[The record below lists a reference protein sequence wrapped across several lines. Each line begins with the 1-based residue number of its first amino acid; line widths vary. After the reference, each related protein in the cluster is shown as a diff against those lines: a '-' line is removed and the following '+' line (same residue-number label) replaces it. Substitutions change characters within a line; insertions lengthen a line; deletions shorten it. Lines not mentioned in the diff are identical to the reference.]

1 MADTP
6 LSAPKQHYSNE
17 RNVQILVAL
26 LKARGIRRIVASPG
40 TTNINFVWSVQY
52 DPFFQVVSAV
62 DERHAAYLAC
72 GMAAESGEPVVLS
85 CTGATASRNYFPG
98 LTEAYYRKLPI
109 LAVTATQSFS
119 RVGNMVP
126 QVLDRSTPPRDT
138 VRYSVPCPIPRTPE
152 ESAACE
158 LALNRALIAL
168 RRHGGGPVHIN
179 LETGYSREFSA
190 KELPTVRVISH
201 IMPYDEVWPE
211 IPSGKVVIRIGAHR
225 PFTEQETAV
234 IEAFAVKYDAAVFV
248 DHTSGY
254 RGPSA
259 VLGALVLSQSGDL
272 GALGIPEAPALAIH
286 IGEISGD
293 YPSNNIMGRSKSVW
307 RISEDGEARDLV
319 GKLTAVFEMP
329 EAVFFRHYAEPGTVG
344 PSKQAK
350 RWQEIDAALREKIPE
365 LPYSIPWIARC
376 VAPKLPA
383 GSRLHLGILN
393 SLRAWN
399 LEHLPEGVQGT
410 CNVGGFGIDGIV
422 STALGAALAAPD
434 KLIFVAVG
442 DLAFFYDLNAIG
454 NRHLGKNLRILLV
467 NNAAGAEFHLST
479 HPASRFGD
487 YAKDFMA
494 ADGHFGNK
502 SRNLVRHYATDLGLD
517 YRAADSKE
525 SFEDSLSWFL
535 GPSDKSLLLECF
547 TDTADE
553 STANQVLCSIIPPG
567 PTPLRAKVASILPD
581 NVRRAIKSA
590 IKELKQ

>member
-190 KELPTVRVISH
+190 KTLPPVRVISH
-201 IMPYDEVWPE
+201 VMPYDETWPE
-211 IPSGKVVIRIGAHR
+211 IPSGGVIIRIGAHK
-225 PFTEQETAV
+225 PFSEQETAL
-234 IEAFAVKYDAAVFV
+234 IEAFAMKYDAAVFV

-254 RGPSA
+254 QGPSA
-259 VLGALVLSQSGDL
+259 VLGSLIFSQSGNL
-272 GALGIPEAPALAIH
+272 GTPAAPALAIH

-293 YPSNNIMGRSKSVW
+293 YPGDNAQARAKTVW
-307 RISEDGEARDLV
+307 RVSEDGEAKDLV

-329 EAVFFRHYAEPGTVG
+329 EAVFFRHYAESNAIG
-344 PSKQAK
+344 PSPQAK
-350 RWQEIDAALREKIPE
+350 HWQEIDATLRAKIPE
-365 LPYSIPWIARC
+365 LPFSNPWIAQHL
-376 VAPKLPA
+376 APNLPK

-393 SLRAWN
+393 SLRSWN
-399 LEHLPEGVQGT
+399 LFHLPEGVRSA

-422 STALGAALAAPD
+422 STALGASLTVPD
-434 KLIFVAVG
+434 RLVFVAVG

-467 NNAAGAEFHLST
+467 NNAAGAEFHLSA
-479 HPASRFGD
+479 HPAYQFGD

-502 SRNLVRHYATDLGLD
+502 SRNLVCHYATDLGLD

-525 SFEDSLSWFL
+525 TFEAALPWFL

-553 STANQVLCSIIPPG
+553 SEAHCLLSSLIPHG
-567 PTPLRAKVASILPD
+567 PTPLRTKVATMLPG

-590 IKELKQ
+590 IRELKQ

>member
-6 LSAPKQHYSNE
+6 LSAPKQRYSNE
-17 RNVQILVAL
+17 HNVQILVAL
-26 LKARGIRRIVASPG
+26 LKACGIRRIVASPG

-52 DPFFQVVSAV
+52 DPFFQVYSAV

-109 LAVTATQSFS
+109 LAVTATQHLS
-119 RVGNMVP
+119 RVGNLVP

-138 VRYSVPCPIPRTPE
+138 VRCSIPCPIPRSQE
-152 ESAACE
+152 EITACE
-158 LALNRALIAL
+158 LALNKALIEL

-179 LETGYSREFSA
+179 LETSYSREFSA
-190 KELPTVRVISH
+190 EKLPTVRAISH
-201 IMPYDEVWPE
+201 VMPYDEDWPE
-211 IPSGKVVIRIGAHR
+211 IPSGGVIIRIGAHR
-225 PFTEQETAV
+225 PFTEQETAA
-234 IEAFAVKYDAAVFV
+234 IEAFAVKYDAAIFV

-254 RGPSA
+254 QGPSA
-259 VLGALVLSQSGDL
+259 VLGALVFSQGNL
-272 GALGIPEAPALAIH
+272 GALGVPDAPALAIH
-286 IGEISGD
+286 IGEVSGD
-293 YPSNNIMGRSKSVW
+293 YPCDGAMGRAKTIW
-307 RISEDGEARDLV
+307 RVSEDGEARDLL
-319 GKLTAVFEMP
+319 GKLSAVFEMP
-329 EAVFFRHYAEPGTVG
+329 EAFFFRHYAEPGALG
-344 PSKQAK
+344 PSTQAK

-365 LPYSIPWIARC
+365 LPYSIPWIAKRL
-376 VAPKLPA
+376 APKLPS

-393 SLRAWN
+393 SLRAWDR
-399 LEHLPEGVQGT
+399 EHLPEGIQGSS
-410 CNVGGFGIDGIV
+410 NVGGFGIDGIV
-422 STALGAALAAPD
+422 STALGASLTAPN
-434 KLIFVAVG
+434 KLVFVVVG

-479 HPASRFGD
+479 HPAYHFGD

-502 SRNLVRHYATDLGLD
+502 SRDLVRHYATDLGLD

-525 SFEDSLSWFL
+525 SFEEALSWFL
-535 GPSDKSLLLECF
+535 GESDKSLLLECF
-547 TDTADE
+547 TDTENE
-553 STANQVLCSIIPPG
+553 SEANQVLRSLIPRG

-590 IKELKQ
+590 IKELRQ